1 MDDQPYPFPVG
12 DDPRD
17 PDVLEYWSS
26 VARRLDNLLLP
37 RNLKGWKEFIET
49 RVSGYRV
56 AAAAFAVEMA
66 NFVDEETALLAARQ
80 RLHTASHE
88 FARIKGKLDVNFISA
103 FDRDDPALIALF
115 ARNSGPNN

>member
-1 MDDQPYPFPVG
+1 MEDQPYPFPVG

-37 RNLKGWKEFIET
+37 RNLKGWNEFIEA
-49 RVSGYRV
+49 RV

-66 NFVDEETALLAARQ
+66 NFVDEETTLLAARQ

-103 FDRDDPALIALF
+103 FDHDHPALIALF
-115 ARNSGPNN
+115 ARNSATNNRPE